1 MNKGTKKKS
10 GIMVKEGSQ
19 EIQLETISSQGVI

>member
-1 MNKGTKKKS
+1 MNKGTKKS

>member
-1 MNKGTKKKS
+1 MNKVLRKS

>member
-1 MNKGTKKKS
+1 MNKGTEKS

-19 EIQLETISSQGVI
+19 EIQLETISSQDVI